1 MKTFKFKW
9 SFEIIVYIMGIKYN
23 EHDQLTYSQIV
34 GDIKGSFEK
43 VQNL

>member
-1 MKTFKFKW
+1 
-9 SFEIIVYIMGIKYN
+9 MGIKYKYN
-23 EHDQLTYSQIV
+23 EYDQLTYSQIV